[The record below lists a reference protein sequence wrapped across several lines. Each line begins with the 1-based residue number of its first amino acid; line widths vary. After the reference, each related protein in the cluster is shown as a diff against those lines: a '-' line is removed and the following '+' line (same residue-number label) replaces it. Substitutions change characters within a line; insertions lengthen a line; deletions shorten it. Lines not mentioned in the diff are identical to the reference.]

1 MTLRQI
7 SPTPYLAHDT
17 PLQGGIA
24 GFASAYV
31 GNTAFTYYNALYR
44 TQLPSGLF
52 APTTIGAPSKQGSFV
67 AGKGLPVTLFNGS
80 AYAVWIYR

>member
-24 GFASAYV
+24 GFANAYV
-31 GNTAFTYYNALYR
+31 GNTAFTYYNAIYR
-44 TQLPSGLF
+44 TQLPAEPKTNQQDF
-52 APTTIGAPSKQGSFV
+52 YQED
-67 AGKGLPVTLFNGS
+67 
-80 AYAVWIYR
+80 